1 MFIYANIYRLMKAEV
16 IARKPPI
23 TATPETRIKDV
34 ARVMVEKKIGL
45 VVIVD
50 KSQPDV
56 AVGVVSERDIV
67 RAVANNVDVNLPVK
81 EIMTSPVITVEGDE
95 PIWNVAK
102 TMRQHNIRHVVVTRG
117 GKLFGVISIRD
128 LVSEESMLK
137 NLVEYGVP
145 KEHSAD

>member
-1 MFIYANIYRLMKAEV
+1 MKAEV
-16 IARKPPI
+16 VARKPPI

-34 ARVMVEKKIGL
+34 AGVMVEKKVGL
-45 VVIVD
+45 VVIVE
-50 KSQPDV
+50 KTQPDV
-56 AVGVVSERDIV
+56 AIGVVSERDILK
-67 RAVANNVDVNLPVK
+67 AVANNVDTNLPVK

-102 TMRQHNIRHVVVTRG
+102 TMRQHNIRHVVVTREG
-117 GKLFGVISIRD
+117 RLFGVISIRD

-145 KEHSAD
+145 KEHRPSAD